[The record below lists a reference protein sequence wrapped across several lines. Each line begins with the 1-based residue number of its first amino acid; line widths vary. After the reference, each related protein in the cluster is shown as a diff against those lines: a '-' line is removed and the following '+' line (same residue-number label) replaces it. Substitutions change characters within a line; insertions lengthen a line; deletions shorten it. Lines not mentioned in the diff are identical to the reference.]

1 MEQSN
6 KATTI
11 LIANTV
17 AFSICFSAWMLN
29 GSLVTFLIDSG
40 VYTWNRAEIGWLIG
54 LPVLTGSVMRLPM
67 GILADKYGGRPI
79 FGLLMLFSAVPLFL
93 LSYADSYFEF
103 ALASLGF
110 GFTGAS
116 FAVGVAYTSLWFRK
130 ERQGT
135 ALGIFGMG
143 TIGAALTSLIV
154 PSLLVHLTSHGDNIE
169 GWRFLPRYYAGALL
183 VTSIIFIAVT
193 TNRKPTLTG
202 VTSLRTRLEPLRDIR
217 VWRFGLYYFL
227 VFGGFVALS
236 QWLIPY
242 YLNVYSLSV
251 ASAGFMASVFS
262 LPSGGVRA
270 IGGYL
275 SDRWGANRVM
285 KAVLVGC
292 LVFCAM
298 LIVPKMDIESPGMGV
313 MSTRSGLV
321 TAVTG
326 NEIKIDGAF
335 YPLRTSARE
344 ISLREVEHNDVLILP
359 TITSWQEPVVRVGDS
374 VAKRQVIARGITHIH
389 FQANIW
395 IFTGL
400 LFLVGFLMGMGM
412 GAVYKHIPE
421 TFPNHVGVVGGLV
434 GVIGGLGGFFSPILF
449 GYLLEYTGI
458 WTTCWMFF
466 AALAAVC
473 LLWKSSSAVRVRESR
488 KDDFVV
494 APKSAT

>member
-1 MEQSN
+1 MGESK
-6 KATTI
+6 KAIAI
-11 LIANTV
+11 LLANTV
-17 AFSICFSAWMLN
+17 AFGVCFSAWMLN

-40 VYTWNRAEIGWLIG
+40 VYSWNRAEIGWLIG
-54 LPVLTGSVMRLPM
+54 LPVLTGSVLRLPV
-67 GILADKYGGRPI
+67 GILADRFGGRPVM
-79 FGLLMLFSAVPLFL
+79 GLLMLLSAIPLFL
-93 LSYADSYFEF
+93 LSFADNYIEF
-103 ALASLGF
+103 VLASLGF
-110 GFTGAS
+110 GLTGAS
-116 FAVGVAYTSLWFRK
+116 FAVGVAYSSLWFPA

-154 PSLLVHLTSHGDNIE
+154 PSLLIQLTDKGNNIE
-169 GWRFLPRYYAGALL
+169 AWRVLPRYFAGLL
-183 VTSIIFIAVT
+183 LLTSVIFFAVT
-193 TNRKPTLTG
+193 TNRKPVLSG
-202 VTSLRTRLEPLRDIR
+202 VTSLRARLNPLMDIR

-251 ASAGFMASVFS
+251 ASAGLMASIFS

-270 IGGYL
+270 VGGFL

-285 KAVLVGC
+285 TLVLVGC

-313 MSTRSGLV
+313 MASRAGLV
-321 TAVTG
+321 TSVTN
-326 NEIKIDGAF
+326 NEIKIDATV
-335 YPLRTSARE
+335 YTLRTSARE
-344 ISLREVEHNDVLILP
+344 MSLREVDRSDILILP
-359 TITSWQEPVVRVGDS
+359 TITSWQEPVVKVGDT
-374 VAKRQVIARGITHIH
+374 VRKRQVIARGITHIH

-449 GYLLEYTGI
+449 GYMLEYTGI
-458 WTTCWMFF
+458 WTTCWMFY
-466 AALAAVC
+466 AVLAAGC
-473 LLWKSSSAVRVRESR
+473 LIWKNSSDNKNEESQ
-488 KDDFVV
+488 KESLAA
-494 APKSAT
+494 APKTVA

>member
-1 MEQSN
+1 MEQSK
-6 KATTI
+6 KAITI

-17 AFSICFSAWMLN
+17 AFGICFSAWMLN

-67 GILADKYGGRPI
+67 GILADKYGGRPV

-93 LSYADSYFEF
+93 LSYADSYFLF

-110 GFTGAS
+110 GLTGAS
-116 FAVGVAYTSLWFRK
+116 FAVGVAYTSLWFHK
-130 ERQGT
+130 EHQGT
-135 ALGIFGMG
+135 ALGVFGMG

-154 PSLLVHLTSHGDNIE
+154 PTVLVHLTNHGDNIE
-169 GWRFLPRYYAGALL
+169 GWRNLPRYYAGLLL
-183 VTSIIFIAVT
+183 VTSILFIAVT
-193 TNRKPTLTG
+193 TNRKPALTG

-313 MSTRSGLV
+313 MATKSGLV

-344 ISLREVEHNDVLILP
+344 ISLREVEHNDFLILP
-359 TITSWQEPVVRVGDS
+359 TITSWQEPIVKVGDS
-374 VAKRQVIARGITHIH
+374 VAKRQVIARGITHIY

-449 GYLLEYTGI
+449 GYFLEYTGI

-473 LLWKSSSAVRVRESR
+473 LIWKSSAAAKMSESR
-488 KDDFVV
+488 EDKEI
-494 APKSAT
+494 AATKAAT